1 MRYRL
6 TPSAQSAL
14 AQVLTP
20 PRLAQRVMDFLPG
33 AQESW
38 LELGVGSGRIANAC
52 LKARNPSAYVGVD
65 VDEQLLSNAVA
76 EPVLALHRA
85 NVLDPVALDQ
95 LLGGQ
100 MFTRVVGNP
109 PYGIQAAPAFCQERI
124 SQLCPG
130 ISLVSPWVQLELYF
144 VLESLARLRSGGSAA
159 FVVGAALAEDERM
172 RTFRTHLVQIASEV
186 ECYELPASV
195 FDGDAEVQSYLLV
208 ARFGARKLKQV
219 KIGRL
224 VGEAL
229 ELQDQQWISPE
240 QAVQRLDLGHH
251 EFQSWNS
258 SLLGR
263 RGVRT
268 LQELGVTVV
277 RGSRTRSQFECL
289 GVKCFHTS
297 DFPSNA
303 VEVRFAR
310 SVDHGFQSAAA
321 GDILL
326 PRVGTRCLDRQAV
339 VIKGARHYTEAV
351 YRLRVPKRNQP
362 MVAQWVLSELG
373 ARWRQQAAKGSCAKH
388 LTVSSLMGMPVPASC
403 F

>member
-6 TPSAQSAL
+6 TPSVQSAL

-20 PRLAQRVMDFLPG
+20 PRLAQRLMDFLPG
-33 AQESW
+33 ARESW
-38 LELGVGSGRIANAC
+38 LELGVGSGRIASAC
-52 LKARNPSAYVGVD
+52 LQASNPRAYVGVD
-65 VDEQLLSNAVA
+65 VDEQLLNNVVA
-76 EPVLALHRA
+76 EPVMTLHRA
-85 NVLDPVALDQ
+85 NVLDPAALEQ

-100 MFTRVVGNP
+100 KFTRVVGNP
-109 PYGIQAAPAFCQERI
+109 PYGIQAVPEFCRERI

-144 VLESLARLRSGGSAA
+144 VLESLAHLASGGSAA

-172 RTFRTHLVQIASEV
+172 RTFRTHLVHIASEV

-208 ARFGARKLKQV
+208 ARFGAKKLRRV
-219 KIGRL
+219 KLGRL

-229 ELQDQQWISPE
+229 ELQNQRWVSPQQAS
-240 QAVQRLDLGHH
+240 QRLDLGHH
-251 EFQSWNS
+251 EFQSWNR

-263 RGVRT
+263 QGART
-268 LQELGVTVV
+268 LEELGVTVV
-277 RGSRTRSQFECL
+277 RGSRTRSQFESL
-289 GVKCFHTS
+289 GVTCFHTS

-303 VEVRFAR
+303 IEVRFPR
-310 SVDHGFQSAAA
+310 SVNHGFQSATA

-326 PRVGTRCLDRQAV
+326 PRVGTRCLDRQAL

-351 YRLRVPKRNQP
+351 FRLRVPKRNQS
-362 MVAQWVLSELG
+362 MVTQWVLSDLG
-373 ARWRQQAAKGSCAKH
+373 TRWRQEAAKGSCAKH
-388 LTVSSLMGMPVPASC
+388 LTVSSLMGMPVSPSG